1 MAATD
6 TEGNN
11 VPKCPPPACLNIC
24 ACGPLICTCS
34 APSPGKMPA
43 MDQEGNIFPRFSST
57 KLSVLSPTSSPPRAS
72 ASGPAPTPCTRRG
85 VLPAAVSPPLSPLL
99 VSDFTKV
106 YDIAVKTKR
115 QLDSAQM
122 NIKKMSKVL
131 KSRKRRGETMLS
143 MPSAA
148 QTQRIDEVSSLS
160 NSWTNLLVQLRSQS
174 SSQIQEMRAT
184 IAEKDIQLKHQKRD
198 IERLTTKVATLTH
211 DNNVAHLALQQNM
224 STHSSSSITGSIS
237 ITGSVFDSTVSDS
250 EAETLGENKSPDV
263 SMTSPDQIARRE
275 EESGQITRMLDSV
288 DKLAKQYSP
297 KDRYHQPNVA
307 NLSQPRSEVVPDSLF
322 NYELS
327 ALWMFAEVPTDEETV
342 QYDRLLENELRPPP
356 IHSPPLRRPYVNWT
370 TLNKHRR
377 KNLPDPQLFPVYS
390 VPVDP
395 SFYTDTTKYKPS
407 DKHIGD
413 LPSGLIATNKQCGC
427 AACIPPFGSRHG
439 LMTDMGV
446 IGMPADPVHGYC
458 WDDDTGGWV
467 IATGCC

>member
-1 MAATD
+1 MVPNKMATTD
-6 TEGNN
+6 SEGNN

-24 ACGPLICTCS
+24 ACGPLICMCS
-34 APSPGKMPA
+34 APSPAEMRA
-43 MDQEGNIFPRFSST
+43 MDQEGNILPRFSST
-57 KLSVLSPTSSPPRAS
+57 KLSVLLPPSPPPRAS

-122 NIKKMSKVL
+122 NLKKMSKVL

-184 IAEKDIQLKHQKRD
+184 IAEKDLQLKHQKRD

-211 DNNVAHLALQQNM
+211 DNNLAHLSLQQNM
-224 STHSSSSITGSIS
+224 STYSSS
-237 ITGSVFDSTVSDS
+237 ITGSVFDTTMSDS
-250 EAETLGENKSPDV
+250 VTETLENISPDV
-263 SMTSPDQIARRE
+263 TLPSPTEIARRLE
-275 EESGQITRMLDSV
+275 ENNQISRMLDSV

-297 KDRYHQPNVA
+297 QDRYHQPSNT
-307 NLSQPRSEVVPDSLF
+307 NLSQSRSAVVPDSLF
-322 NYELS
+322 NFEL
-327 ALWMFAEVPTDEETV
+327 AGLWMFAEDPTEEEMT
-342 QYDRLLENELRPPP
+342 QYDRHLVQELRPPP
-356 IHSPPLRRPYVNWT
+356 IHSPHLRRPYVNWT

-377 KNLPDPQLFPVYS
+377 KNLPDPQLFPLYS
-390 VPVDP
+390 VPAVP
-395 SFYTDTTKYKPS
+395 TFYTDRDKYKPA
-407 DKHIGD
+407 DDHINL
-413 LPSGLIATNKQCGC
+413 LPGGLFATKQQCGC
-427 AACIPPFGSRHG
+427 AACLPPFGYQFG

-446 IGMPADPVHGYC
+446 IGMPTDPVHGYC